1 MTGLAMRRSIRFA
14 AIGWALACA
23 AILLLRY
30 DPVVA
35 QDDTDTAAPDAGLVA
50 TARIVVRSDPQSV
63 FSAFADPACMSRFW
77 FTRHDDGLIPGK
89 TISWFLGTAENALS
103 FEVRIIEVVEPE
115 RIVIEW
121 PDYDGSMNRVT
132 WTMQETDT
140 GDTLL
145 TIIEAGFRGSPEE
158 ITERALNSTG
168 GFNQVILAAKAL
180 IEHDVAI
187 NVVADHP

>member
-1 MTGLAMRRSIRFA
+1 MTEMAMGRPVRIA
-14 AIGWALACA
+14 AIVWAVACA
-23 AILLLRY
+23 ALLLPRT
-30 DPVVA
+30 DPAVA
-35 QDDTDTAAPDAGLVA
+35 QDDMNASAPDAGLIA
-50 TARIVVRSDPQSV
+50 KASIIVRSDPRSV
-63 FSAFADPACMSRFW
+63 FSAFADPGHMSQFW
-77 FTRHDDGLIPGK
+77 FTRYDDGLIPGE
-89 TISWFLGTAENALS
+89 TISWFLGTDEDAPS
-103 FEVRIIEVVEPE
+103 FDVRVIEVVEPE

-145 TIIEAGFRGSPEE
+145 TITEAGFRGSREE
-158 ITERALNSTG
+158 ITRRALNSTG

-180 IEHDVAI
+180 IEHGVAI